1 MLSKQICSP
10 VLWEKLVRNMI
21 AAGADTFVEIGPGR
35 TLCGPIARIDPSVRV
50 IAGGELEQ
58 SETILDE
65 VKIC

>member
-35 TLCGPIARIDPSVRV
+35 TLCGLIARIDPSVRV